1 MSQELSHVALG
12 QHFCPGCG
20 TLHDVDV
27 LLDTRLQAS
36 LPHKV
41 VSGKSFC
48 PSCSTRS
55 KEYVLLIE
63 ATEHPD
69 PRGNVRPHP
78 TGRIAWIR
86 DRAFSSIFTTPIPPE
101 RICYIEPEAFNRL
114 KDFRTDKPEGAD

>member
-1 MSQELSHVALG
+1 MPQELSHVALG

-20 TLHDVDV
+20 ILHDVDV
-27 LLDTRLQAS
+27 LLDTRLQAT

-55 KEYVLLIE
+55 KEYILLIE
-63 ATEHPD
+63 ATERPAYQ
-69 PRGNVRPHP
+69 GGSEPHP
-78 TGRIAWIR
+78 TGHIAWIR
-86 DRAFSSIFTTPIPPE
+86 DRAFSSIFTVPIPPE

-114 KDFRTDKPEGAD
+114 KDFRANKPEGAD